1 VSHSEHCG
9 GQVREAAAR
18 ALRSAIARQQIK
30 LTALS
35 AATGIPRSTLHNK
48 LRGNSD
54 LTVTEL
60 VRLAIALDIP
70 AADLIAGATEVRR
83 ASHD

>member
-1 VSHSEHCG
+1 VSHSEQSG
-9 GQVREAAAR
+9 EPVRQAAAR
-18 ALRSAIARQQIK
+18 ELRAAIARK
-30 LTALS
+30 RLRLTALS

-60 VRLAIALDIP
+60 VQLAIALDVP
-70 AADLIAGATEVRR
+70 AADLIAGATEV
-83 ASHD
+83 AGGHD